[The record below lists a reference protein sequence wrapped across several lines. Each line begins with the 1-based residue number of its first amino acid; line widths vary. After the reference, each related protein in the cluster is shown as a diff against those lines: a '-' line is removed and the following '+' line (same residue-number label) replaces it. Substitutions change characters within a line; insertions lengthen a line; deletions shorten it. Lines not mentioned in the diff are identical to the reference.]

1 MSEARFR
8 TFEEFWPFYV
18 REHSKP
24 ATRRLHFVGTTVSV
38 TALATGLLTGRK
50 WLAAIAPVFGYGPA
64 WISHFFIEHNRPAT
78 FKYPAWS
85 LQADFKMWSLM
96 VRGAM
101 DAEVERVMAAPVPV
115 EGQPLGY
122 SGEGGGEAADAGV
135 DDKSNGRMEMS
146 RERGNGAAHRET
158 MN

>member
-18 REHSKP
+18 REHSNP
-24 ATRRLHFVGTTVSV
+24 ATRRMHFVGTTVSV
-38 TALATGLLTGRK
+38 TALAAGVLTGRK

-64 WISHFFIEHNRPAT
+64 WISHFFIEKNRPAT
-78 FKYPAWS
+78 FKYPSWS

-101 DAEVERVMAAPVPV
+101 DAEVERVMAAPAPV
-115 EGQPLGY
+115 EGKPM
-122 SGEGGGEAADAGV
+122 SEWGEPSEPVV
-135 DDKSNGRMEMS
+135 DDANGRMEMS

>member
-24 ATRRLHFVGTTVSV
+24 ATRRLHFVGTTVAV

-64 WISHFFIEHNRPAT
+64 WISHFFIEKNRPAT
-78 FKYPAWS
+78 FKYPTWS

-101 DAEVERVMAAPVPV
+101 DAEVERVMAAPTPVP
-115 EGQPLGY
+115 
-122 SGEGGGEAADAGV
+122 GEPAAPVVSDEA
-135 DDKSNGRMEMS
+135 NGRMEMS

>member
-18 REHSKP
+18 REHSRL

-101 DAEVERVMAAPVPV
+101 DAEVERVMAEPVPV
-115 EGQPLGY
+115 EGQPV
-122 SGEGGGEAADAGV
+122 AGV
-135 DDKSNGRMEMS
+135 GQDGGPVAGADGDAHGRVEMS

>member
-18 REHSKP
+18 REHSRP
-24 ATRRLHFVGTTVSV
+24 ATRRLHFLGTTVSV

-101 DAEVERVMAAPVPV
+101 DAEVERVMAQPVPV
-115 EGQPLGY
+115 EGEPLG
-122 SGEGGGEAADAGV
+122 GADRVGRVEDEA
-135 DDKSNGRMEMS
+135 NGRVEMS